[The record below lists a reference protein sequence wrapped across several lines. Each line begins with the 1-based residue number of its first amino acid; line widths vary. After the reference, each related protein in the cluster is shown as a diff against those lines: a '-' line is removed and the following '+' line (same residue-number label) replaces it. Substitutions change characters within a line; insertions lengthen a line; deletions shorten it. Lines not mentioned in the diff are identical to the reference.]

1 MALDEEN
8 FELMFESQEFRR
20 EGEDVRALAGSFDI
34 EELLGTFSELPRL
47 RRWGRYIW
55 DDGVV

>member
-1 MALDEEN
+1 MALEEEN

-20 EGEDVRALAGSFDI
+20 EGEEDKAFAGSLDI

-47 RRWGRYIW
+47 RRCGRSIW
-55 DDGVV
+55 